1 MITINDA
8 GLRTTRNKPHNKS
21 PIVHL
26 SFHFNL
32 IRIAETIITL
42 SMQYIITQV
51 IAYSLHSI
59 LIVVIY
65 SLYCLEMFNAS
76 SFEE

>member
-1 MITINDA
+1 MDA

-51 IAYSLHSI
+51 IAYSFHSI
-59 LIVVIY
+59 LIV
-65 SLYCLEMFNAS
+65 SK
-76 SFEE
+76 